1 MIRRTGPYEGLLHEV
16 VEHKGVLYFGGV
28 VAEDLSLD
36 MAGQA
41 ADVLRQV
48 DHLLALHGSNRD
60 RVLSVLIFVS
70 DLALKPALNA
80 VWKGYF
86 APAQLP
92 ARAAVAVGDLGPRV
106 LLELV
111 LTAAAGDGRAQD

>member
-16 VEHKGVLYFGGV
+16 VEHKGILYFGGV

-36 MAGQA
+36 MAGQT
-41 ADVLRQV
+41 ADVLSQV

-60 RVLSVLIFVS
+60 RVLSALIFVS
-70 DLALKPALNA
+70 DLALKPALNE

-86 APAQLP
+86 QPKHLP
-92 ARAAVAVGDLGPRV
+92 ARATVAVGELGPRV
-106 LLELV
+106 LLEVV
-111 LTAAAGDGRAQD
+111 LTAAVCDGNADR

>member
-92 ARAAVAVGDLGPRV
+92 ARGAVAVGDLGPRV

>member
-16 VEHKGVLYFGGV
+16 VEYNGVLYFGGII
-28 VAEDLSLD
+28 AEDLSLD

-60 RVLSVLIFVS
+60 RVLSALVFVS
-70 DLALKPALNA
+70 DLALKPALNE

-86 APAQLP
+86 RPAHLP
-92 ARAAVAVGDLGPRV
+92 ARAAIGVGDLGPGV

-111 LTAAAGDGRAQD
+111 LTAAGGDAKAEP